1 MRTRFLTVC
10 LTLGVALAA
19 SADEG
24 CKVIVHPANPLA
36 SIDREKLS
44 RLFLKKQ
51 TRWDSGEAAVPVD
64 QVDNATRQAF
74 SRQMLDKSPG
84 AVKSYWQ
91 QLIFSG
97 RDLPPPQKQSDAE
110 VIEFV
115 KSRPGAVGYV
125 SAGAPTDGVKVLK
138 VEGAKP

>member
-1 MRTRFLTVC
+1 MRTRLIVMSLC
-10 LTLGVALAA
+10 LSLASAA

-24 CKVIVHPANPLA
+24 CKVIVNSGNPLA

-44 RLFLKKQ
+44 RIFLKKQ
-51 TRWDSGEAAVPVD
+51 SHWDSGEAANPVD
-64 QVDNATRQAF
+64 QADGAAREAF
-74 SRQMLDKSPG
+74 SRTVLDKTPG

-97 RDLPPPQKQSDAE
+97 RDVPPPQKQSDLE
-110 VIEFV
+110 VVEFV
-115 KSRPGAVGYV
+115 KNHPGAVGYV
-125 SAGAPTDGVKVLK
+125 SASAPADGVKILK